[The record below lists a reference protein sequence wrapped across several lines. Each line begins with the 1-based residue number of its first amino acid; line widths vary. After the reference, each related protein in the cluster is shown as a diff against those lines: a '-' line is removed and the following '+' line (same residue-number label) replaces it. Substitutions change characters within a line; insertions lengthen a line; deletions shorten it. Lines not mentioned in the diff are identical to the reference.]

1 MRGACIGGFGF
12 GLVLF
17 FSPLPSPLFFFPAD
31 IILSK
36 TVEKMNSLPIL
47 KFGDGPDQLAGFQG
61 GMCVG
66 GRHNRSRDLGFLRV
80 PL

>member
-1 MRGACIGGFGF
+1 MHRWLWVWFGF
-12 GLVLF
+12 VLLF
-17 FSPLPSPLFFFPAD
+17 PPPPFFFPGD

-36 TVEKMNSLPIL
+36 TLEKMNILPIL

-61 GMCVG
+61 GMCVCG
-66 GRHNRSRDLGFLRV
+66 GRHNRSRDLRFFRV

>member
-1 MRGACIGGFGF
+1 MHRWLWVWFGF
-12 GLVLF
+12 VLLF
-17 FSPLPSPLFFFPAD
+17 PPPFFFPGD

-36 TVEKMNSLPIL
+36 TLEKMNILPIL

-61 GMCVG
+61 GMCAWG
-66 GRHNRSRDLGFLRV
+66 GRHNRSRDLRFFRV